1 MMRFPTISAVV
12 IIIALGCCSIIEA
25 KRVGSGN
32 YEDDSFGKER
42 VLKGPKEEYF
52 EYNGSENRD
61 ITLREGHGENYG
73 IPGIEYLG

>member
-1 MMRFPTISAVV
+1 MQFPTISVVVV
-12 IIIALGCCSIIEA
+12 ISALGFCSISEA

-32 YEDDSFGKER
+32 YEDDSLGKER
-42 VLKGPKEEYF
+42 VLKGPKEEYL
-52 EYNGSENRD
+52 EYSGTENRD